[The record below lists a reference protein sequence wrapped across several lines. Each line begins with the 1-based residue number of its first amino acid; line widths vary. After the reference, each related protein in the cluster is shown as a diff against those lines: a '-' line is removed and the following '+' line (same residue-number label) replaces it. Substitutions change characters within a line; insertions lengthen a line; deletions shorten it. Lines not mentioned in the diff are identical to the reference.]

1 MPITTSFALAFSL
14 SMDAFAASLGKGA
27 SLNRPGMREAARV
40 GAYFGLFELAAP
52 ILGWA
57 LGLSFARYI
66 EAYDHWIAFGLLLVV
81 GGRMSWLA
89 LRDDGKD
96 KPKAERHS
104 PLALAMTA
112 IATSIDATAVGI
124 TLGYMNVDVPT
135 TIALIGLVTF
145 AMAFSGVMLGRAA
158 GPVLGRWAEVVG
170 GLGLIVIGAKVLYD
184 HTLGGFGG

>member
-27 SLNRPGMREAARV
+27 SLNRPGVREAARV

-52 ILGWA
+52 ILGWG
-57 LGLSFARYI
+57 LGLSFAHYI
-66 EAYDHWIAFGLLLVV
+66 EAYDHWIAFGLLLIV
-81 GGRMSWLA
+81 GGRMAWLA
-89 LRDDGKD
+89 WKNDGED
-96 KPKAERHS
+96 KPKADRHS

-145 AMAFSGVMLGRAA
+145 TMAFGGVMLGRAA
-158 GPVLGRWAEVVG
+158 GPVLGRWAEVLG
-170 GLGLIVIGAKVLYD
+170 GLGLIGIGAKVLYD